1 MIQIN
6 RALDRYNYRSTPYMI
21 AKVVR
26 PVILAPKKFVH
37 ALMTAIKFLFRCLV
51 RSRVTVNKTCWHD
64 VEKGLAEEALDEYRL
79 SLEKTFG
86 VSERTDSVL
95 LCVRHWMD
103 GM

>member
-37 ALMTAIKFLFRCLV
+37 ALMTVIKFLFRYLE
-51 RSRVTVNKTCWHD
+51 RSRVTVDEIGHD
-64 VEKGLAEEALDEYRL
+64 VEKSSTEEALDEYRL

-86 VSERTDSVL
+86 VSERTASVL
-95 LCVRHWMD
+95 VDVRVWME
-103 GM
+103 GK